1 VTRQCTCGG
10 IIRQHEL
17 TGEREAWTC
26 NACGKYS
33 AIQRTKGQAMT
44 EKHTE
49 NSERAC
55 EAQPP
60 TQAEWLEDAAR
71 LLRDVRMAVTKQCMS
86 PSEVNCKRIDAS
98 DAALMAHLE
107 RRPT

>member
-1 VTRQCTCGG
+1 MTRQCTCGG

-44 EKHTE
+44 NAFLVKLAKRTGEKRWDFETLKYGDDLYGKE
-49 NSERAC
+49 TLADDVWELVEERERIGSIAFD
-55 EAQPP
+55 EKYA
-60 TQAEWLEDAAR
+60 AELA
-71 LLRDVRMAVTKQCMS
+71 
-86 PSEVNCKRIDAS
+86 
-98 DAALMAHLE
+98 E
-107 RRPT
+107 R